1 MSRIFLLLSDP
12 VAAARTRSLIDHTPG
27 LQTVGW
33 VSTLDHARVQIP
45 AAQPDLVIADLQL
58 ADGPF
63 AGLLDALC
71 HTPRYG
77 RPKTLVLTV
86 SPDHPHLF
94 AALRHGADSF
104 LVTGRPAESLI
115 EAVRQ
120 VLRGE
125 AAIAPGVARR
135 MEPYFAPRAGEH
147 DVVGEAMNP
156 LALSGVE
163 RRVLEAIAEAYAEED
178 IQRALCLTA
187 ADLGRHVRAIY
198 RKLQFDQQAGAFSLK
213 AA

>member
-12 VAAARTRSLIDHTPG
+12 VVAARTRTLIDRTPG

-33 VSTLDHARVQIP
+33 VATLEQARVQIP
-45 AAQPDLVIADLQL
+45 PAQADLVIADLLL

-77 RPKTLVLTV
+77 RPKSLVLTV

-104 LVTGRPAESLI
+104 MVTGRPAESLI

-125 AAIAPGVARR
+125 AALSPGVARR
-135 MEPYFAPRAGEH
+135 IEPYFAPRPDGQDA
-147 DVVGEAMNP
+147 VGDAMNP
-156 LALSGVE
+156 LSLSGVE
-163 RRVLEAIAEAYAEED
+163 RRVLEAIGEAYAEED